1 MTEQLQALI
10 ERIHQEGV
18 GKAEAEAEQIV
29 ARAREKAEALVREA
43 EEKAAELRR
52 EAEAE
57 AVSIEARGAVA
68 LEQSARDLLIRIK
81 QSLENL
87 LSRVVGSSVDEAL
100 SPTVVAQMLVK
111 LSERYAGAGQAIQ
124 ALVSPDDQEEIIEY
138 FKSRYQDHLGSGVEI
153 KVDQELQ
160 KGFRVSLQQ
169 KHVYHDFSSE
179 AIAEALTDFLQPQLA
194 ETVRKAAE
202 ELQKTEEQGT
212 AG

>member
-18 GKAEAEAEQIV
+18 GKAEAEAEQILTK
-29 ARAREKAEALVREA
+29 ARAKAETVVREA
-43 EEKAAELRR
+43 EEKAAALRKDAEQ
-52 EAEAE
+52 EAAS
-57 AVSIEARGAVA
+57 AEARGAVA

-87 LSRVVGSSVDEAL
+87 LSRVVGRSVDEAL
-100 SPTVVAQMLVK
+100 SPAVVSQMLVK
-111 LSERYAGAGQAIQ
+111 LAERYAGDGRTIE

-138 FKSRYQDHLGSGVEI
+138 FTNRYQDHLGSGVEI
-153 KVDQELQ
+153 KVDEELQ
-160 KGFRVSLQQ
+160 KGFRVSLMQ

-202 ELQKTEEQGT
+202 ELSRTEEQGGT
-212 AG
+212 A